1 MKASADCEVVRRLV
15 EEVANQS
22 RMILIDDLVS
32 ADFREHAG
40 PPGLPSDREVLKQA
54 LASRRLFGSGSDYAI
69 SELRAREGLVVLDSG
84 GAQRRP
90 ESRLGGNS
98 HHSRGARQD
107 CRALG
112 SRAPVRHSHSMTTST
127 KSWKLSPSDF
137 AFLWE
142 ECKRCFYLKVA
153 RGFYRPRTPFP
164 GIFSVIDRLMN
175 EYFNGRPNAEISET
189 LPPGLVKYGES
200 WVESRPIALP
210 GRAST
215 CFIRGRFDSVLEFE
229 DGSYGIID
237 FKTTST
243 QSDHLP
249 LYTRQLHAYTYAL
262 ERAAPGNLALSPI
275 TRLGLVCVEPDE
287 LVRDAQGR
295 ISYTGNVEWKEMPRD
310 DAAFDAFLGEVV
322 TLLDLPE
329 PPAPGR
335 RCEFCRYR
343 TAARKMPH

>member
-1 MKASADCEVVRRLV
+1 
-15 EEVANQS
+15 
-22 RMILIDDLVS
+22 
-32 ADFREHAG
+32 
-40 PPGLPSDREVLKQA
+40 
-54 LASRRLFGSGSDYAI
+54 
-69 SELRAREGLVVLDSG
+69 
-84 GAQRRP
+84 
-90 ESRLGGNS
+90 
-98 HHSRGARQD
+98 
-107 CRALG
+107 
-112 SRAPVRHSHSMTTST
+112 MTTST

-175 EYFNGRPNAEISET
+175 EYFNSRPNAEISDT
-189 LPPGLVKYGES
+189 LPPGVVKYGES

-229 DGSYGIID
+229 DGSYAVID

-249 LYTRQLHAYTYAL
+249 LYTRQLHAYAYAL

-275 TRLGLVCVEPDE
+275 TRLGLVCVEPDA

-295 ISYTGNVEWKEMPRD
+295 ISYTGNAEWKEMPRD
-310 DAAFDAFLGEVV
+310 DAAFDAFLSEVV

-343 TAARKMPH
+343 AAARKMPH